1 MARRQ
6 QIARLRPSTTL
17 LPRAYDVAGLPA
29 RFFGPGELVAL
40 LHLFESVAA
49 RVIIEFGVNEGR
61 NAAAALRNLSTI
73 ERYVGVDVPPGYV
86 TQMAVQR
93 GEIPAAP
100 GHLAA
105 GDERFELIIR
115 EHGTFD
121 LEAPDL
127 PQACAV
133 FIDADHSRA
142 GVLNDY
148 ALARAVTRPGGLIIF
163 HDDNGL
169 PEVEVT
175 QTLND
180 LCRAGR
186 NIVHVEA
193 TWLAFEA
200 L

>member
-6 QIARLRPSTTL
+6 QIARLRPSRRL
-17 LPRAYDVAGLPA
+17 QPRNYDVSGLPT

-40 LHLFESVAA
+40 LHLFESVAP
-49 RVIIEFGVNEGR
+49 RVIIEFGVNAGR

-73 ERYVGVDVPPGYV
+73 ERYVGVDVPPDYV

-93 GEIPAAP
+93 REVPASP

-105 GDERFELIIR
+105 GDERFELILR
-115 EHGTFD
+115 EYGTFD
-121 LEAPDL
+121 LEAADL
-127 PQACAV
+127 PQAC
-133 FIDADHSRA
+133 A

-169 PEVEVT
+169 PDVEVT

-186 NIVHVEA
+186 NIVHVER